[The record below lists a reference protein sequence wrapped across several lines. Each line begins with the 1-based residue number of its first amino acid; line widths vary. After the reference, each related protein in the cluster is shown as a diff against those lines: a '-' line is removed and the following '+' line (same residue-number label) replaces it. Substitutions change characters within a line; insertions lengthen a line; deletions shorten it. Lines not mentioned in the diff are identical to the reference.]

1 MIKFDLYQNG
11 VASALQ
17 CVASKLNWGAKRATS
32 EGKGPARGGEGGEG
46 GGGVVKSIQPL
57 MSIVAWQ
64 LATFWDSMKKVCILI
79 LIVKL

>member
-46 GGGVVKSIQPL
+46 GGNREKRREDRGERREGERGRNRIRRREGSGGR
-57 MSIVAWQ
+57 
-64 LATFWDSMKKVCILI
+64 
-79 LIVKL
+79 